1 MFFTPP
7 KGCNSKSTKTLK
19 HNDFVLTNQNLTLKK
34 MKKSILV
41 FAILFSYFSY
51 AQTGDPKVDAMLREL
66 QKAPGKITFM
76 MNGKTMNEV
85 ASFVEDAKKGLLISS
100 HLTLDTTPDVFIS
113 LIAPSKKTG
122 IYAIDDNKKAGVLQI
137 NQKAYQ
143 IRGTINLKVS
153 GKKITGTFAGE
164 LHQINKNKSKAA
176 EKSSGKITG
185 SFIN

>member
-51 AQTGDPKVDAMLREL
+51 AQTGDPKVDAMLKEL

-122 IYAIDDNKKAGVLQI
+122 TYAIDDNKKAGVLQI

-164 LHQINKNKSKAA
+164 LYEINKNKSKVA
-176 EKSSGKITG
+176 EKSSGKISG

>member
-1 MFFTPP
+1 
-7 KGCNSKSTKTLK
+7 
-19 HNDFVLTNQNLTLKK
+19 
-34 MKKSILV
+34 MKKIVLLFTV
-41 FAILFSYFSY
+41 LFSYFSY

-122 IYAIDDNKKAGVLQI
+122 IYSIDDNKKAGVLQI

-153 GKKITGTFAGE
+153 GKKITALSATFTIYDKNGNVTGNAADFIADSDLTQVYAGG
-164 LHQINKNKSKAA
+164 ITTAST
-176 EKSSGKITG
+176 SG
-185 SFIN
+185 

>member
-1 MFFTPP
+1 M
-7 KGCNSKSTKTLK
+7 TLELTS
-19 HNDFVLTNQNLTLKK
+19 HNLIFKK
-34 MKKSILV
+34 MKKSILL

-51 AQTGDPKVDAMLREL
+51 AQTGDPKVNEMLKEL
-66 QKAPGKITFM
+66 QKAPGKISFT

-85 ASFVEDAKKGLLISS
+85 ASFVEDTKRGLLISS

-122 IYAIDDNKKAGVLQI
+122 TYAIDDNKKAGVLQI

-143 IRGTINLKVS
+143 IRGTIKLKVS

-164 LHQINKNKSKAA
+164 LYEINKKKSKVV
-176 EKSSGKITG
+176 EQSSGKISG
-185 SFIN
+185 SFMN

>member
-1 MFFTPP
+1 M
-7 KGCNSKSTKTLK
+7 TLELTS
-19 HNDFVLTNQNLTLKK
+19 HNLIFKK
-34 MKKSILV
+34 MKKSILL

-51 AQTGDPKVDAMLREL
+51 AQTGDPKVDEMLKEL
-66 QKAPGKITFM
+66 QKAPGKISFT

-85 ASFVEDAKKGLLISS
+85 ASFIEDAKRGLLISS
-100 HLTLDTTPDVFIS
+100 HLTLDTTPDVFIN

-122 IYAIDDNKKAGVLQI
+122 TYAIDDNKKAGVLQI

-164 LHQINKNKSKAA
+164 LYEINKKKSKVV
-176 EKSSGKITG
+176 EQSSGKISG
-185 SFIN
+185 RFMN